1 VTYLLDTNVLSELRK
16 PAPADHVIAWFD
28 ATPPEALYLS
38 VIAIGELRHG
48 AERVRRRDP
57 DRSGELEAW
66 IAGVR
71 TECADRILPVTVPI
85 AEAWGRLRA
94 RATLP
99 VVDTFLVATALIHG
113 LVVVSRDHSTAERV
127 GVPWLDPWSA

>member
-1 VTYLLDTNVLSELRK
+1 VCEPN
-16 PAPADHVIAWFD
+16 
-28 ATPPEALYLS
+28 TP
-38 VIAIGELRHG
+38 IGSCRS
-48 AERVRRRDP
+48 RFRSRR
-57 DRSGELEAW
+57 
-66 IAGVR
+66 
-71 TECADRILPVTVPI
+71 
-85 AEAWGRLRA
+85 AWGRFRA

>member
-1 VTYLLDTNVLSELRK
+1 M
-16 PAPADHVIAWFD
+16 
-28 ATPPEALYLS
+28 
-38 VIAIGELRHG
+38 
-48 AERVRRRDP
+48 
-57 DRSGELEAW
+57 
-66 IAGVR
+66 R

>member
-1 VTYLLDTNVLSELRK
+1 
-16 PAPADHVIAWFD
+16 
-28 ATPPEALYLS
+28 
-38 VIAIGELRHG
+38 
-48 AERVRRRDP
+48 
-57 DRSGELEAW
+57 
-66 IAGVR
+66 VR

-85 AEAWGRLRA
+85 AEARGRLRA

>member
-16 PAPADHVIAWFD
+16 PAPADHVVAWFD
-28 ATPPEALYLS
+28 GTPPEQLYLS
-38 VIAIGELRHG
+38 VIVIGELRHG
-48 AERVRRRDP
+48 AERIRSRDP
-57 DRSGELEAW
+57 ARSAKLEAW

-71 TECADRILPVTVPI
+71 TDFDDRILPVTAPI

-99 VVDTFLVATALIHG
+99 VVDTFLVATALVHG
-113 LVVVSRDHSTAERV
+113 LVIVSRDYATAERV
-127 GVPWLDPWSA
+127 GVPWLDPWSG